1 MSSYDGIRSRL
12 LQRRYRVLRDAGVS
26 PVEAGKA
33 SKGHRVFAAAL
44 EKAGGDPLSCPELSE
59 RFPRTSWAKKRA
71 RALLALPPQS
81 SSTDTP
87 KREASRR

>member
-1 MSSYDGIRSRL
+1 MGSYDGVRSRL
-12 LQRRYRVLRDAGVS
+12 LQRRYRALRDLGVS

-44 EKAGGDPLSCPELSE
+44 EKAGGDPFSCPELSE
-59 RFPRTSWAKKRA
+59 RFPRWRGPKKRP
-71 RALLALPPQS
+71 RTLVALPPHAS
-81 SSTDTP
+81 PTDTG

>member
-1 MSSYDGIRSRL
+1 MGDFDGVRSRL
-12 LQRRYRVLRDAGVS
+12 LQRRYRALRDLGVP

-33 SKGHRVFAAAL
+33 SKGNGTFAAAL
-44 EKAGGDPLSCPELSE
+44 VKAGGDPRSCPELSE